1 MIDPGR
7 VVAATHEAASAL
19 TRATRWLLA
28 GTRPAITVDDG
39 TVTIDPRTLSQLT
52 AALRQSKAGASRAEG
67 LLTERRSPGGGA
79 TLPVGVAWAL
89 VRHLNT
95 AEREDQRARQIER
108 GLIPG
113 ALSSREALQ
122 VMRGFGR

>member
-52 AALRQSKAGASRAEG
+52 AALRQ
-67 LLTERRSPGGGA
+67 
-79 TLPVGVAWAL
+79 TL
-89 VRHLNT
+89 
-95 AEREDQRARQIER
+95 
-108 GLIPG
+108 
-113 ALSSREALQ
+113 
-122 VMRGFGR
+122 